1 MEEILIKDMK
11 RWTVALAGNPNSGKT
26 TIFNN
31 LTGANQ
37 HVGNYPGV
45 TVEKREGFTSLD
57 GAEFRIVDLPGT
69 YSLTAYS
76 EDEVVAR
83 QFIVE
88 EKPDV
93 VANIIDA
100 SNLERNLY
108 LTVQLLE
115 LEQPIVLILNMADI
129 ATERGYSIHD
139 DALQELFSSPV
150 VRTVASRRQGIA
162 EVHAAF
168 AKSAGNQRKPFR
180 VDYGSNV
187 EVALESLYNQL
198 NTISKEIRFPT
209 RWVAI
214 KLLENDQE
222 ILRLV
227 GSLSKGESIIQM
239 ATEARKVLQEQ
250 NDEDPELTIADRRYQ
265 FISKVLSRILTA
277 KNENNSTTSDKI
289 DKVLTNRLFGL
300 PIFFALMW
308 LLFNLVFTL
317 SEAPQGWLEDGVAA
331 LGDWVGSHMAEGDL
345 RSLLVDGIIGGVGGV
360 LVFLPQILLLFL
372 GIAIL
377 EDSGYMARAA
387 FIMDRVMR
395 LVGLHGK
402 SFIPMLLGFGCTVPA
417 VMGARTLDNPRDRLV
432 TILVSPF
439 MSCSARLPVYT
450 VLISAFFAKSV
461 AGTVLFS
468 IYFLGIVVAVLMAR
482 ILRSFLFKGSSEPF
496 VMELPPYHRPT
507 LRSVL
512 TLMWER
518 GMLYLKKAGTIILAV
533 SVLIWFLTNY
543 PSEVQFSKDY
553 DQAIAQ
559 SQTAFE
565 EQSTKELSPM
575 LKVEKIEDH
584 KDFVAMVEK
593 LQAVDKDFD
602 KQTAAMEPDSPEF
615 TIIETAKNAQIETIK
630 AENADL
636 YSAAERYLE
645 LKETANEEK
654 EDLEHQQAAEKLEAS
669 YAGRIGHTIEPL
681 IKPLGLD
688 WKIGIGLFAG
698 FTAKEV
704 LVSTLGTIYSVGDA
718 DETSVTLQDA
728 LANDPTFTPLIAYT
742 LMVFVSLYSPC
753 LAAVAVIRRETN
765 SWKWALFTVVYTT
778 AAAWIVSFLVYTV
791 GGMIGF

>member
-1 MEEILIKDMK
+1 MKNTK

-45 TVEKREGFTSLD
+45 TVEKREGFTAFD

-83 QFIVE
+83 RFIVE

-115 LEQPIVLILNMADI
+115 LEQPTVLILNMADI
-129 ATERGYSIHD
+129 ATERGYSIND
-139 DALQELFSSPV
+139 QALQELFSSSV
-150 VRTVASRRQGIA
+150 VRTVASRSQGIA

-168 AKSAGNQRKPFR
+168 AKSAGNRNMSFR

-187 EVALESLYNQL
+187 EAALDGLHNQL
-198 NTISKEIRFPT
+198 NIVSEELRFPT

-227 GSLSKGESIIQM
+227 GSLSNGASIIHM
-239 ATEARKVLQEQ
+239 ASEARKVLQEQ

-265 FISKVLSRILTA
+265 FISKVLSRILTTKA
-277 KNENNSTTSDKI
+277 GNNSTTSDKI
-289 DKVLTNRLFGL
+289 DKVLTNRMFGL

-331 LGDWVGSHMAEGDL
+331 LGDWVGAHMAEGDL
-345 RSLLVDGIIGGVGGV
+345 RSLLVDGIIAGVGGV
-360 LVFLPQILLLFL
+360 VVFLPQILLLFF

-439 MSCSARLPVYT
+439 ISCSARLPVYT
-450 VLISAFFAKSV
+450 VLISAFFAKSI

-482 ILRSFLFKGSSEPF
+482 ILRSSLFKGAAEPF

-518 GMLYLKKAGTIILAV
+518 AMLYLKKAGTIILAV

-543 PSEVQFSKDY
+543 PSEVQYSKDY
-553 DQAIAQ
+553 EQAITQ

-565 EQSTKELSPM
+565 EQATSELSAM
-575 LKVEKIEDH
+575 LKVENLEDH
-584 KDFVAMVEK
+584 KNFMTIVKK
-593 LQAVDKDFD
+593 LQVIHEDFE
-602 KQTAAMEPDSPEF
+602 KKTADMEPDSPE
-615 TIIETAKNAQIETIK
+615 IAVVETEKNAQIETLK
-630 AENADL
+630 AENAQL
-636 YSAAERYLE
+636 HIAAERYLE
-645 LKETANEEK
+645 LKEAADEEK
-654 EDLEHQQAAEKLEAS
+654 DNLEHQQAAEKIQAS
-669 YAGRIGHTIEPL
+669 YAGRIGYTIEPF
-681 IKPLGLD
+681 IKPLGFD

-718 DETSVTLQDA
+718 DETSVALQDA
-728 LANDPTFTPLIAYT
+728 LTNDPAFSPLVAYT
-742 LMVFVSLYSPC
+742 LMVFVSLYAPC
-753 LAAVAVIRRETN
+753 LAVVAVIRRETN

-778 AAAWIVSFLVYTV
+778 AVAWLVSFLVHS
-791 GGMIGF
+791 IGSLLGF